1 MTKHQKLT
9 PIFLLG
15 VAILV
20 IILLATGLTALEFRS
35 GDLARILALLTQEKE
50 SLGADFAPA
59 VDESFPIELLLLIFF
74 WSLLAFA
81 IIFAIVSPHYRKV
94 LVRVFILTLC
104 LAFVLSTLADRLRI
118 EEQEQ
123 ILPEEVEGGLVGE
136 TGELAASELPEP
148 PDFIAR
154 PPNWLMLFLYVV
166 LVLVL
171 LLVGLFLWRSWR
183 SRFPGEQA
191 LLVQHAEQALSDLT
205 SGGDLRDV
213 VMRCYAR
220 MSQVLYQS
228 RNIKRDEA
236 MTPREFESHLAEIG
250 LRDDHIRQLTRL
262 FEGVRYGTQTPD
274 EYARYQAVNCLRA
287 IVQNY
292 GKAS

>member
-1 MTKHQKLT
+1 
-9 PIFLLG
+9 
-15 VAILV
+15 
-20 IILLATGLTALEFRS
+20 
-35 GDLARILALLTQEKE
+35 
-50 SLGADFAPA
+50 
-59 VDESFPIELLLLIFF
+59 LLLLIFF

-104 LAFVLSTLADRLRI
+104 LAFALSALADRLRT
-118 EEQEQ
+118 EEREQ
-123 ILPEEVEGGLVGE
+123 ILPEEVGGGLVGE
-136 TGELAASELPEP
+136 TGELAESELPEP

-154 PPNWLMLFLYVV
+154 PPNWLTLFLYVV

-171 LLVGLFLWRSWR
+171 VGLFLWRFWR
-183 SRFPGEQA
+183 SRLPGEQA

-236 MTPREFESHLAEIG
+236 MTPREFEGHLAEIG

-262 FEGVRYGTQTPD
+262 FEGVRYSTQAPD